1 MNNNQNPGSIYNYQN
16 TTMQEETQ
24 RAFMLRVYGWMTA
37 GLLLTTATSFW
48 VVSSPALMGAILG
61 NQWLFFG
68 LIIGEL
74 ALVMVLS
81 GAVSRMSPMLASWL
95 FMGYAVLNGVT
106 LSIIFLVYA
115 SESIAVTFGITA
127 CTFGI
132 MTLFGYTTQ
141 RDLTKLGSLL
151 IMALLGMVLASIINL
166 FLGSS
171 IIYWITTYVM
181 ILIFIGLIAY
191 DTQKLKNM
199 SLAVSGNGDMMQ
211 KASILGALA
220 LYLDFINLFLLLLR
234 IFGRR
239 R

>member
-48 VVSSPALMGAILG
+48 VVSSPALMGAI
-61 NQWLFFG
+61 

>member
-1 MNNNQNPGSIYNYQN
+1 MNNNQIPGSIFNYQD
-16 TTMQEETQ
+16 TTLQQETQ
-24 RAFMLRVYGWMTA
+24 RSFMLRVYGWMTA
-37 GLLLTTATSFW
+37 GLLITAATAFFMMG
-48 VVSSPALMGAILG
+48 SPTLWMAIVG
-61 NQWLFFG
+61 NPILFFG
-68 LIIGEL
+68 LVIGEL
-74 ALVMVLS
+74 VLVVVLS
-81 GAVSRMSPMLASWL
+81 GAVGRMSPMLAGWL
-95 FMGYAVLNGVT
+95 FMGYAVLNGIT

-115 SESIAVTFGITA
+115 QESIAITFGITA

-132 MTLFGYTTQ
+132 MTLFGLTTQ
-141 RDLTKLGSLL
+141 RDLTKMGSLL
-151 IMALLGMVLASIINL
+151 IMALFGMILATIVNL

-171 IIYWITTYVM
+171 IIFWITTYVM

-199 SLAVSGNGDMMQ
+199 SLAVSGDGGTMQ